1 MAILRVERIGGLA
14 GFGGVNSHV
23 RSRGQ
28 LEIAALSAAE
38 QQAVEA
44 LFQSH
49 GKEKASQMRDG
60 FRYKITRITS
70 AKSET
75 IEAPESV
82 VPVALVQC
90 VKDEIV

>member
-1 MAILRVERIGGLA
+1 MAVLQVERIGGLA
-14 GFGGVNSHV
+14 GFGGVKSHV

-28 LEIAALSAAE
+28 LDLAALTPAE

-49 GKEKASQMRDG
+49 GEAKAAQMRDG

-75 IEAPESV
+75 IEAPESI
-82 VPVALVQC
+82 VPAALVRC
-90 VKDEIV
+90 VKDELV

>member
-1 MAILRVERIGGLA
+1 MAVLQVERIGGLA
-14 GFGGVNSHV
+14 GFGGANSHV

-28 LEIAALSAAE
+28 LDLAALTAAE

-49 GKEKASQMRDG
+49 GEAKASQMRDG
-60 FRYKITRITS
+60 FRYKITRVTS

-75 IEAPESV
+75 IEAPESI
-82 VPVALVQC
+82 VPAALVRC
-90 VKDEIV
+90 VIDEIV